1 MAKSKAKKQRLRLE
15 RENMRNPEKSRNMS
29 VGTYV
34 RRTKTKQEKMEKDAR
49 KHRQGFSSRS
59 GRDSFF
65 LLFSPKTIPTS
76 FDATKKGRFRI
87 LSPYRSP

>member
-65 LLFSPKTIPTS
+65 CSFRLKLFRILLTPQ
-76 FDATKKGRFRI
+76 KKGRFRI